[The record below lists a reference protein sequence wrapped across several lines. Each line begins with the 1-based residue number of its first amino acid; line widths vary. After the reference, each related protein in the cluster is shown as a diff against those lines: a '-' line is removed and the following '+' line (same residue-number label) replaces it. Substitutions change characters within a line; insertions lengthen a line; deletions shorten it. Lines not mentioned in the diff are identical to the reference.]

1 MVAVR
6 EDEVVQQ
13 VRALMPR
20 LPGAAVRDLMNDL
33 EEKHGRGERGQAI
46 RRIVVEELNRR
57 RPNRAQRL
65 FTGLLEPLLV
75 DDEIMLRAPGFT
87 PGLLTRLDMGVMW
100 GYLRKA
106 ALADLAR
113 EAQTRLDDLCRTDP
127 IERALMSPVALDLR
141 NRMRLAAATHLE
153 TTLRNRRGLDD
164 VIEPLSATAFKVAK
178 TRYPTLA
185 DKHKLEAP
193 FLRFF
198 ADTLANFEV
207 VVSTVDEAVARFG
220 YKVLLTEQLEVQIEG
235 IRAMQSEIGIALP
248 DLLGSR
254 GAIMKGLPTFTLINR
269 LERFD
274 FGGRVVMAF
283 PESPPP
289 EVALTLDV
297 MLCHFGAACRTVA
310 EHLTAVTTVGQG
322 EIVPLLLIPDHV
334 RQILDKALGRFSS
347 ILRELADVGIFG
359 ERGLEARYRYAMTAA
374 SSVIVGPVMQL
385 AIERTRAVATDRN
398 GPTDDFD
405 GVCWLLNFTWRW
417 SQELV
422 SLGFAADDLI
432 EFQRTLR
439 REIHNGFQSAVRF
452 DPEDG
457 MAPRLRHLVRLERL
471 MNAMETSISEWFSAL
486 SHQLQKVMI
495 WGIDRPIIRG
505 DELQV
510 INAYISLVQDQMTKA
525 RHFVAPELAEVIDVY
540 ERRLTEGFDVV
551 D

>member
-1 MVAVR
+1 
-6 EDEVVQQ
+6 
-13 VRALMPR
+13 
-20 LPGAAVRDLMNDL
+20 
-33 EEKHGRGERGQAI
+33 
-46 RRIVVEELNRR
+46 
-57 RPNRAQRL
+57 
-65 FTGLLEPLLV
+65 
-75 DDEIMLRAPGFT
+75 
-87 PGLLTRLDMGVMW
+87 
-100 GYLRKA
+100 
-106 ALADLAR
+106 
-113 EAQTRLDDLCRTDP
+113 
-127 IERALMSPVALDLR
+127 
-141 NRMRLAAATHLE
+141 
-153 TTLRNRRGLDD
+153 
-164 VIEPLSATAFKVAK
+164 
-178 TRYPTLA
+178 
-185 DKHKLEAP
+185 
-193 FLRFF
+193 
-198 ADTLANFEV
+198 
-207 VVSTVDEAVARFG
+207 
-220 YKVLLTEQLEVQIEG
+220 
-235 IRAMQSEIGIALP
+235 
-248 DLLGSR
+248 
-254 GAIMKGLPTFTLINR
+254 
-269 LERFD
+269 
-274 FGGRVVMAF
+274 
-283 PESPPP
+283 
-289 EVALTLDV
+289 
-297 MLCHFGAACRTVA
+297 
-310 EHLTAVTTVGQG
+310 
-322 EIVPLLLIPDHV
+322 
-334 RQILDKALGRFSS
+334 
-347 ILRELADVGIFG
+347 
-359 ERGLEARYRYAMTAA
+359 MTAA

-510 INAYISLVQDQMTKA
+510 INAYISLVQDQMTRA